1 MRATTSKPPYIPPI
15 HTLLT
20 NNTSDDMD
28 WNNGSGSDS
37 DSDSSSSDTDK
48 SDFIPGILHPKSDSS
63 LDSDGKRGLMDQVK
77 EYKNNAK
84 HLHRRNRG
92 AMQWKGPRTLVYLKH
107 LAQRGENKVESLFKL
122 DERKTQGVET
132 EA

>member
-1 MRATTSKPPYIPPI
+1 
-15 HTLLT
+15 
-20 NNTSDDMD
+20 MD
-28 WNNGSGSDS
+28 WNNGSDS
-37 DSDSSSSDTDK
+37 DSDSDSDTDK
-48 SDFIPGILHPKSDSS
+48 SEFIPSIMHPNSNSS
-63 LDSDGKRGLMDQVK
+63 LDSDGKRGLMDQVRD
-77 EYKNNAK
+77 YKNNAK

-107 LAQRGENKVESLFKL
+107 LAQRGENKMESLLKL